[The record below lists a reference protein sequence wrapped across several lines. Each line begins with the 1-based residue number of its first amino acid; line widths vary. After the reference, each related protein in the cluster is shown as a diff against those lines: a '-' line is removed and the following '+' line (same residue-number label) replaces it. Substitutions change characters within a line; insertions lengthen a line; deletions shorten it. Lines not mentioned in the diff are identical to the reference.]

1 MLRMIYGFLF
11 ALVTLTPQGNAQK
24 SFSPYPI
31 IFIHGLDNSDKIWY
45 SAFSDISKVYG
56 DHLRTTGDD
65 IGTVLHAS
73 LNRYKDMTSMFG
85 PDGIPGNTDDDVYVN
100 PTAPLP
106 SGIYTVNFET
116 SWNEVPSKP
125 ILYPYKDLW
134 IIARES
140 QSDQSAIM
148 KSGYALQQCIKQ
160 VLAATGAEKVILFG
174 YSMGGIAI
182 REYLQ
187 RRVDGLPR
195 WWVDPQAADGHRVA
209 KVVTLCSPHLGC
221 DALKWVPGVSKEE
234 DSTQADILLVNSS
247 SEAARDLRVTYASGS
262 QSTGIYMF
270 GGYEGGLN
278 TNWLLSGWHNGD
290 VDCNGRETDT
300 VMGINQGLT
309 SSMPLPVDLPYTY
322 ITSKFG
328 SFASDL
334 LVEVARQVV
343 LSDAGELF
351 PRGVSDTMNV
361 FHDHWTAP
369 SDAGAMMRGLDE
381 PGTQSLAYGIAL
393 GRHYRGA
400 LTIQSGGGTSDTD
413 MFRLPL
419 SKLDNLVTGL
429 HLRLC
434 DTVAPKR
441 DLTVMVRAANSNVMF
456 ERTVQA
462 STPVDVVVD
471 SSMLA
476 AAGSE
481 LYISISGEA
490 TITSWKYPYEF
501 LIEPLRETVAN
512 PAIRGLADTV
522 VTSTDTLMDV
532 FSVIYD
538 NPDELQYDVTSSD
551 TSVIPLSNISI
562 LGSVP
567 NLVLQVIPRENVFGW
582 SAIRVF
588 CADSNATAEI
598 EFRVKVIEDD
608 ITGIHDES
616 MSPADD
622 VTISPFPVNQDR
634 LTITVNDDDNEIVD
648 LTIVDVTGSV
658 VPVSARTFSPMPS
671 RIVTVDATAI
681 PSAQYVLRV
690 ATKKGSVIRSLPIV
704 R

>member
-1 MLRMIYGFLF
+1 MRMICMLF
-11 ALVTLTPQGNAQK
+11 AAFVLLASQGNAQK
-24 SFSPYPI
+24 SFTPYPI
-31 IFIHGLDNSDKIWY
+31 IFIHGLDNSDKVWY
-45 SAFSDISKVYG
+45 PALTDISKVYG
-56 DHLRTTGDD
+56 DHLPTTGDD

-73 LNRYKDMTSMFG
+73 LNRYKDMTSIFG

-140 QSDQSAIM
+140 QSDQAALV
-148 KSGYALQQCIKQ
+148 KTGYALQQCIQQ

-174 YSMGGIAI
+174 YSMGGVVI

-187 RRVDGLPR
+187 RRINGSPR

-221 DALKWVPGVSKEE
+221 DALKWIPGVSKDA
-234 DSTQADILLVNSS
+234 DSTQADVLLVNSS
-247 SEAARDLRVTYASGS
+247 SEAVRDLRTTYASGT
-262 QSTGIYMF
+262 QSVGVYLF

-300 VMGINQGLT
+300 VIGINQGIFST
-309 SSMPLPVDLPYTY
+309 MPLPLNLPYTY
-322 ITSKFG
+322 ITSRVVG
-328 SFASDL
+328 FASDL
-334 LVEVARQVV
+334 LVETGRQMV
-343 LSDAGELF
+343 LSDSGELL
-351 PRGVSDTMNV
+351 PRGVSDTLNI
-361 FHDHWTAP
+361 FYDHWTAL

-413 MFRLPL
+413 IYRLPL
-419 SKLDNLVTGL
+419 GKLDNLVSGL
-429 HLRLC
+429 HMRLY
-434 DTVAPKR
+434 DTVASKR
-441 DLTVMVRAANSNVMF
+441 DLTVIVRAANSNVLL

-462 STPVDVVVD
+462 STPVDVFVD
-471 SSMLA
+471 SAMFA

-490 TITSWKYPYEF
+490 TTTSWKHPYEF
-501 LIEPLRETVAN
+501 MIEPMRRTVAN
-512 PAIRGLADTV
+512 PIIRGLADTV
-522 VTSTDTLMDV
+522 VTSSDTLMDV

-538 NPDELQYDVTSSD
+538 YPDELQYVVTSSD
-551 TSVIPLSNISI
+551 TTVIPLSNISI
-562 LGSVP
+562 LGSAP
-567 NLVLQVIPRENVFGW
+567 NLVLQVIPQENVFGW
-582 SAIRVF
+582 SAIRVL
-588 CADSNATAEI
+588 CADSNATAET
-598 EFRVKVIEDD
+598 EFRIRVIEDD
-608 ITGIHDES
+608 VTGINDES
-616 MSPADD
+616 LGPVND
-622 VTISPFPVNQDR
+622 VTISPLPVNQDR
-634 LTITVNDDDNEIVD
+634 LTITVTDDDNEIVD
-648 LTIVDVTGSV
+648 LTVVDVTGAV
-658 VPVSARTFSPMPS
+658 VPVGARAFSPMPS
-671 RIVTVDATAI
+671 RIVTVDVASV
-681 PSAQYVLRV
+681 PSAQYFLRV
-690 ATKKGSVIRSLPIV
+690 TTRKGVVVRALPIV

>member
-1 MLRMIYGFLF
+1 MRMICMLF
-11 ALVTLTPQGNAQK
+11 AAFVLLASQGNAQK
-24 SFSPYPI
+24 SFTPYPI
-31 IFIHGLDNSDKIWY
+31 IFIHGLDNSDKVWY
-45 SAFSDISKVYG
+45 PALTDISKVYG
-56 DHLRTTGDD
+56 DHLPTTGDD

-73 LNRYKDMTSMFG
+73 LNRYRDMTSIFG

-140 QSDQSAIM
+140 QSNQSAIV

-160 VLAATGAEKVILFG
+160 VLAATGAEKVVLFG
-174 YSMGGIAI
+174 FSMGGIAI

-187 RRVDGLPR
+187 RRVDGSPR

-209 KVVTLCSPHLGC
+209 KVVTLCSPHLGT
-221 DALKWVPGVSKEE
+221 DVIKWVPGVSKEE
-234 DSTQADILLVNSS
+234 GSTQADIVVPNSS
-247 SEAARDLRVTYASGS
+247 AEAVRDLRITYASGS

-278 TNWLLSGWHNGD
+278 TNWLISGWHNGD
-290 VDCNGRETDT
+290 VDCNGRDTDT
-300 VMGINQGLT
+300 VIGINQGVT
-309 SSMPLPVDLPYTY
+309 SSLPLPLNLPYTY

-328 SFASDL
+328 FLSSDL
-334 LVEVARQVV
+334 VVEVARQVV
-343 LSDAGELF
+343 LSDSGELL
-351 PRGVSDTMNV
+351 PRGVSDTLNI
-361 FHDHWTAP
+361 FYDHWTAL

-413 MFRLPL
+413 IYRLPL
-419 SKLDNLVTGL
+419 GKLDNLVSGL
-429 HLRLC
+429 HMRLY
-434 DTVAPKR
+434 DTVASKR
-441 DLTVMVRAANSNVMF
+441 DLTVIVRAANSNVLL

-462 STPVDVVVD
+462 STPVDVFVD
-471 SSMLA
+471 SAMFA

-490 TITSWKYPYEF
+490 TTTSWKHPYEF
-501 LIEPLRETVAN
+501 MIEPMRRTVAN
-512 PAIRGLADTV
+512 PIIRGLADTV
-522 VTSTDTLMDV
+522 VTSSDTLMDV

-538 NPDELQYDVTSSD
+538 YPDELQYVVTSSD
-551 TSVIPLSNISI
+551 TTVIPLSNISI
-562 LGSVP
+562 LGSAP
-567 NLVLQVIPRENVFGW
+567 NLVLQVIPQENVFGW
-582 SAIRVF
+582 SAIRVL
-588 CADSNATAEI
+588 CADSNATAET
-598 EFRVKVIEDD
+598 EFRIRVIEDD
-608 ITGIHDES
+608 VTGINDES
-616 MSPADD
+616 LGPVND
-622 VTISPFPVNQDR
+622 VTISPLPVNQDR
-634 LTITVNDDDNEIVD
+634 LTITVTDDDNEIVD
-648 LTIVDVTGSV
+648 LTVVDVTGAV
-658 VPVSARTFSPMPS
+658 VPVGARAFSPMPS
-671 RIVTVDATAI
+671 RIVTVDVASV
-681 PSAQYVLRV
+681 PSAQYFLRV
-690 ATKKGSVIRSLPIV
+690 TTRKGVVVRALPIV